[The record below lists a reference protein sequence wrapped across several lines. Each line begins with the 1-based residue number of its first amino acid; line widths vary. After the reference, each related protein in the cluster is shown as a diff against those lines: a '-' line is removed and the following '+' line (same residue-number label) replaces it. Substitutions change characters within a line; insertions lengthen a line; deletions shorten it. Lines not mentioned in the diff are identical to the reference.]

1 MIECGIE
8 IAAAQVIGMFQ
19 HHVAAP
25 TDFMAFINSC
35 RRIKFD
41 AVSPLALRSHAT
53 RNSPHL
59 RIILAYVCAYQTDL
73 EIEPGL
79 ELFVA
84 RQDVRFK

>member
-8 IAAAQVIGMFQ
+8 IAAAQVIGMIQ
-19 HHVAAP
+19 HHVAGSHG
-25 TDFMAFINSC
+25 FRAFINSR

-79 ELFVA
+79 EF
-84 RQDVRFK
+84 DRFGSIAIY